1 LEQLQK
7 DYGNDLKI
15 VYKQLVVHPD
25 TATIPALA
33 VCAAQKQNK
42 FEAMEKRIWEKGWSD
57 SGPDNLGR
65 EAMEGFAKQLKLD
78 MAKFKADLDS
88 EGCKQQL
95 ADNKAM
101 LQRLGVRGTPGF
113 FVNGRYLVGAQPIAK
128 FKGLIDEEIKKADDA
143 LKNGAK
149 LQDYYASIVASGKK
163 SIGPQLTA
171 GAAGQGP

>member
-1 LEQLQK
+1 M
-7 DYGNDLKI
+7 
-15 VYKQLVVHPD
+15 VVHPD

-42 FEAMEKRIWEKGWSD
+42 FEAMEKLIWEKGWSD
-57 SGPDNLGR
+57 PGGAPRPDNLGR
-65 EAMEGFAKQLKLD
+65 EAMEGFAKKPKLD

-113 FVNGRYLVGAQPIAK
+113 FVNGRYLVGAQPIER
-128 FKGLIDEEIKKADDA
+128 FK
-143 LKNGAK
+143 
-149 LQDYYASIVASGKK
+149 V
-163 SIGPQLTA
+163 
-171 GAAGQGP
+171 